1 MCALSLESRGRIVPH
16 ARCFSAH
23 VPLSQERA
31 HQRSLG
37 AGFPSK
43 DLLFFGCRTRQHD
56 FLYQSELEGY
66 EHRGDLKKLSVAF
79 SRDQKDKVYVQ
90 DMIEREGAAVWE
102 ALQQGGIIMVSFSLN
117 NSKP

>member
-1 MCALSLESRGRIVPH
+1 VPH

-56 FLYQSELEGY
+56 FLYQSELESYAHG
-66 EHRGDLKKLSVAF
+66 GDLKKLSVAF
-79 SRDQKDKVYVQ
+79 SRDQKAKVYVQ
-90 DMIEREGAAVWE
+90 DMIEMEGAAVWE

-117 NSKP
+117 NSKL